1 MSKTVKKATAVVGCA
16 MLASSAIVAPAMA
29 IESNGTCVAIQDV
42 SQEAVATESHD
53 AVSKVV
59 GTFVYTQDSLSSNEY
74 ISGIFSKAAATLC
87 ASLPDYAVRSVAS
100 DLRVSGIDGLSWT
113 VPEQMLEEGD
123 SAKIIGCSCASNA
136 PGGGAVAQAEVSGVS
151 LEALV
156 ALAQSR

>member
-29 IESNGTCVAIQDV
+29 IESNGTC
-42 SQEAVATESHD
+42 D
-53 AVSKVV
+53 A
-59 GTFVYTQDSLSSNEY
+59 FVYTQDSLSSNEY
-74 ISGIFSKAAATLC
+74 ISGTFSKAAATLC

>member
-29 IESNGTCVAIQDV
+29 IESNGTCDAVAIQDV

-74 ISGIFSKAAATLC
+74 ISGIFSVFARLRGSQRGK
-87 ASLPDYAVRSVAS
+87 RSESERHRRAFV
-100 DLRVSGIDGLSWT
+100 DGSRA
-113 VPEQMLEEGD
+113 D
-123 SAKIIGCSCASNA
+123 AR
-136 PGGGAVAQAEVSGVS
+136 GGGLGQDHRVLLRFQCSGWRGGS
-151 LEALV
+151 A
-156 ALAQSR
+156 S

>member
-29 IESNGTCVAIQDV
+29 IESNGTCDAVAIQD
-42 SQEAVATESHD
+42 
-53 AVSKVV
+53 AVSKGV

>member
-29 IESNGTCVAIQDV
+29 IESNGTCDAVAIQDV

-74 ISGIFSKAAATLC
+74 ISGSQRGK
-87 ASLPDYAVRSVAS
+87 RSESERHRRAFV
-100 DLRVSGIDGLSWT
+100 DGSRA
-113 VPEQMLEEGD
+113 D
-123 SAKIIGCSCASNA
+123 AR
-136 PGGGAVAQAEVSGVS
+136 GGGLGQDHRVLLRFQCSGWRGGS
-151 LEALV
+151 A
-156 ALAQSR
+156 S

>member
-29 IESNGTCVAIQDV
+29 IESNGTCDAVAIQDV

-74 ISGIFSKAAATLC
+74 ISGIFSKAAATD
-87 ASLPDYAVRSVAS
+87 AR
-100 DLRVSGIDGLSWT
+100 
-113 VPEQMLEEGD
+113 
-123 SAKIIGCSCASNA
+123 
-136 PGGGAVAQAEVSGVS
+136 GGGLGQDHRVLLRFQCSGWRGGS
-151 LEALV
+151 A
-156 ALAQSR
+156 S